1 MPMTEKTS
9 HDNDLTARQGIVVDA
24 SDPDRLREAVDLAFH
39 YRGDV
44 TVTCRSTGREIDGY
58 VFDRVRGATPAD
70 LVIRMIARSSGE
82 RVEIRVD
89 DIAQLG
95 FSGRDTA
102 EGKSFDSWMKKYVK
116 KKLAGEIATIESDPL
131 DEA

>member
-1 MPMTEKTS
+1 MTENTTPAT
-9 HDNDLTARQGIVVDA
+9 DLSARQGIVVDD
-24 SDPDRLREAVDLAFH
+24 SDQDRLREAVDLAFH

-58 VFDRVRGATPAD
+58 VFDRVDGATPTD
-70 LVIRMIARSSGE
+70 LVIRLIAPGRSE
-82 RVEIRVD
+82 RVAIRVD
-89 DIAQLG
+89 DIAQLR

-102 EGKSFDSWMKKYVK
+102 EGKSFETWMKKYVK
-116 KKLAGEIATIESDPL
+116 KKLAGEIATIESDSL

>member
-1 MPMTEKTS
+1 MTERTTP
-9 HDNDLTARQGIVVDA
+9 DTELTARQGIVVDA
-24 SDPDRLREAVDLAFH
+24 SDPDRLRDAVDLAFH

-44 TVTCRSTGREIDGY
+44 TITCRSTGREIDGY

-70 LVIRMIARSSGE
+70 LVIRMIVPGSSE
-82 RVEIRVD
+82 RIEIRVD
-89 DIAQLG
+89 DIAQLR

-116 KKLAGEIATIESDPL
+116 KKLAGEIATIESDSL
-131 DEA
+131 DEP

>member
-1 MPMTEKTS
+1 MTENTS
-9 HDNDLTARQGIVVDA
+9 PATDLSARQGIVVDD
-24 SDPDRLREAVDLAFH
+24 SDQDRLREAVDLAFH

-58 VFDRVRGATPAD
+58 VFDRVHGATPAD
-70 LVIRMIARSSGE
+70 LVVRMIAAGSSE
-82 RVEIRVD
+82 RISIRVD
-89 DIAQLG
+89 DVAQIR

-102 EGKSFDSWMKKYVK
+102 QGKSFETWMKKYVE
-116 KKLAGEIATIESDPL
+116 KKLAGEVATIESDPL

>member
-1 MPMTEKTS
+1 MTSTPDTHLS
-9 HDNDLTARQGIVVDA
+9 ARQGIEVDA
-24 SDPDRLREAVDLAFH
+24 SDPVRLREAVDLAFH

-44 TVTCRSTGREIDGY
+44 TVTCRSTGRDIDGY
-58 VFDRVRGATPAD
+58 VFDRVHGATPAD
-70 LVIRMIARSSGE
+70 LVIRLIAPGSVE

-89 DIAQLG
+89 DIAQLR

-102 EGKSFDSWMKKYVK
+102 EGKSFDSWMKKYVQ

-131 DEA
+131 DET

>member
-1 MPMTEKTS
+1 MTENTTPDTHLS
-9 HDNDLTARQGIVVDA
+9 ARQGIVVDA

-44 TVTCRSTGREIDGY
+44 TVTCRSTGREIGGY
-58 VFDRVRGATPAD
+58 VFDRVQGATSAD
-70 LVIRMIARSSGE
+70 LVIRMIAPGSSE
-82 RVEIRVD
+82 RIAIRVD
-89 DIAQLG
+89 DIAQLR

-102 EGKSFDSWMKKYVK
+102 EGKSFETWMKKYVQ
-116 KKLAGEIATIESDPL
+116 KKLAGEIATIEIDPL

>member
-1 MPMTEKTS
+1 MTENTTP
-9 HDNDLTARQGIVVDA
+9 DTNLAARQGIVVDA
-24 SDPDRLREAVDLAFH
+24 SDPDHLRDAVDLAFH

-58 VFDRVRGATPAD
+58 VFDRLRGATAAD
-70 LVIRMIARSSGE
+70 LVIRMIARGSGE

-89 DIAQLG
+89 DIAQLR

-116 KKLAGEIATIESDPL
+116 KKLAGEIATIESDSL

>member
-1 MPMTEKTS
+1 MTERTTP
-9 HDNDLTARQGIVVDA
+9 DTELTARQGIVVDA
-24 SDPDRLREAVDLAFH
+24 SDPDRLRDAVDLAFH

-58 VFDRVRGATPAD
+58 LFDRVQGATPAD
-70 LVIRMIARSSGE
+70 MVIRLIVPGSSE
-82 RVEIRVD
+82 QVAIRVD
-89 DIAQLG
+89 DIAQLR

-131 DEA
+131 DDEA